1 MLTKLSPIKRK
12 RKPTTSRR
20 NNSQIF
26 VDKIVDRR
34 TEPTLFNIES
44 ARMAMMLSTGPYT
57 NLSQMRTGNADNRRD
72 IIAAETLHSMNVS
85 IADLQRDFS
94 LLETDSNK
102 SSIKNKNIMDKKD
115 FQNTINEAIAATDK
129 FVARTDPFLQ
139 LDDNVNSLISYRGTK
154 SDSNKEIVVN
164 ADVSYITS
172 NMTILNQST
181 AYFGKNKYF

>member
-1 MLTKLSPIKRK
+1 MITKLNPIRNKRQ
-12 RKPTTSRR
+12 PTSARR

-26 VDKIVDRR
+26 VDKIVDKR

-44 ARMAMMLSTGPYT
+44 ARVALMLSTGPYT
-57 NLSQMRTGNADNRRD
+57 SLSQMRTSRRDNRRN
-72 IIAAETLHSMNVS
+72 IIAAETLHLMNVG
-85 IADLQRDFS
+85 IVDIQRDFS

-129 FVARTDPFLQ
+129 FVARTDPFFQ
-139 LDDNVNSLISYRGTK
+139 LDDNVNSLISYRSTK